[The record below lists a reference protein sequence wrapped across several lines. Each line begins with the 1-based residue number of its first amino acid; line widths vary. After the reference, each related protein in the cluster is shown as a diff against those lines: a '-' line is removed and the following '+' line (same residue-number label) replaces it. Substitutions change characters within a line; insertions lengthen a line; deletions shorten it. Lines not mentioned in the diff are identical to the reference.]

1 MANYCVSFWKGDFL
15 GCKFGTYKECED
27 FIEEILLNKAEYQD
41 NSIILMDHTPQP
53 NIEDQEDYEK
63 VISCP
68 VNMNMDEW
76 DQQQDIKSEEYFD
89 YLDNLMYEDDIF

>member
-1 MANYCVSFWKGDFL
+1 MANYCVSFWKGDSL

-27 FIEEILLNKAEYQD
+27 FIEETLLNKAEYQD
-41 NSIILMDHTPQP
+41 NSITLMDHTPQP